1 MFEPVS
7 LSKEAL
13 RGQSF
18 ATDRQIMPFGPLM
31 RAWWRG
37 HLIAATPLVSEGQAW
52 RDALSHQWGLAHA
65 GEADTATETEI
76 DTETDTEIDT
86 GTLSDH
92 LPPPTGGVDGSD
104 PSPVLRLGLI
114 GTPFQQ
120 RVWRALTEIP
130 SGETTSYGAL
140 AEKLTSGPRAVGR
153 AVGANPIAY
162 YIPCHR
168 VLPRAGGLGGFRWGT
183 ELKADLLAREH
194 ISRD

>member
-1 MFEPVS
+1 MFEHVS
-7 LSKEAL
+7 LSKETL

-18 ATDRQIMPFGPLM
+18 ATDRQIMPFGPLL

-52 RDALSHQWGLAHA
+52 REALSHQWGLTHA
-65 GEADTATETEI
+65 GEADTEIGTESGTEI
-76 DTETDTEIDT
+76 NT
-86 GTLSDH
+86 GTLSNH
-92 LPPPTGGVDGSD
+92 LPPPAGGADGSH

-120 RVWRALTEIP
+120 RVWRTLTEIP

-168 VLPRAGGLGGFRWGT
+168 VLPCAGGLGGFRWGT
-183 ELKADLLAREH
+183 ELKADLLAREQM
-194 ISRD
+194 SRD

>member
-1 MFEPVS
+1 MFEHVS
-7 LSKEAL
+7 LSKETL

-18 ATDRQIMPFGPLM
+18 VTDRRIMPFGPLM

-37 HLIAATPLVSEGQAW
+37 HLIAATPLVNEEQTW
-52 RDALSHQWGLAHA
+52 RNALSHQWGLVYA
-65 GEADTATETEI
+65 GESDA
-76 DTETDTEIDT
+76 
-86 GTLSDH
+86 GTLFDH
-92 LPPPTGGVDGSD
+92 FPVSTGDPDGSD
-104 PSPVLRLGLI
+104 PSSVLRLGLI

-140 AEKLTSGPRAVGR
+140 AEKLMSGSRAVGR

-168 VLPRAGGLGGFRWGT
+168 VLPRAGGLGGFRWGAD
-183 ELKADLLAREH
+183 LKADLLAREH